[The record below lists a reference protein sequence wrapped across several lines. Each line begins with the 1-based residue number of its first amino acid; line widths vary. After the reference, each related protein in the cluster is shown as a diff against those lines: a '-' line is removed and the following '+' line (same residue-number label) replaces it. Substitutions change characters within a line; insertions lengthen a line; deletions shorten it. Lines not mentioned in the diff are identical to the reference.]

1 VSDTAVR
8 EGKVGDV
15 AANLIEAGMSAP
27 EAKSKANLFTRCEA
41 ALQTSAGENAQL
53 FRWYVPGRVEF
64 LGKHTDYCG
73 GRSLLCDVERGFCII
88 ARPRND
94 HHVNVHALDLDEN
107 VSFDLT
113 PELTPE
119 NNSWR
124 NYVMTVARRVAR
136 NFPPQNGKALRG
148 ADIAFASDL
157 PPAAG
162 MSSSSALIIAIFLAL
177 SDVNCLD
184 THPAYRANIHSIE
197 DFAGYMGTNENGQTF
212 GTLVGDR
219 GVGTFGGSQDHTAIL
234 LCQPDR
240 LSQYSFCP
248 VRHEA
253 TMPWPKGHAL
263 VIGVSGVLAEKTG
276 AALEQYN
283 LVSRRAAAIVELWQ
297 RITTP
302 KEATVAAI
310 INTSPTAA
318 DQLRALLAPG
328 SAGGSPETAKLRLA
342 ERLEQFLTESNHIIP
357 ETAQAI
363 ATNQLDR
370 LGPLIDLSQKNAET
384 LLGNQVPETIA
395 LCKIARTH
403 GALAASAFGAGFG
416 GAVWALVPE
425 KNVANF
431 VHQWRNQYNTQ
442 FPNCAKRSNFLITR
456 PGPAA
461 RRV

>member
-1 VSDTAVR
+1 
-8 EGKVGDV
+8 
-15 AANLIEAGMSAP
+15 MSEP
-27 EAKSKANLFTRCEA
+27 EARSKAALFAKCEA
-41 ALQTSAGENAQL
+41 AVRAKPQSAEKL

-73 GRSLLCDVERGFCII
+73 GRSLLCDVERGICIV

-94 HHVNVHALDLDEN
+94 QHVNVHALDLNED
-107 VSFDLT
+107 VTFQLD
-113 PELTPE
+113 PELQPLTGT
-119 NNSWR
+119 WR

-136 NFPPQNGKALRG
+136 NFPTENGKPLRG

-177 SDVNCLD
+177 SDVNDLEQ
-184 THPAYRANIHSIE
+184 HPAYKANIHTV
-197 DFAGYMGTNENGQTF
+197 DDLAGYMGTNENGQTF

-234 LCQPDR
+234 LCKPES

-253 TMPWPKGHAL
+253 TLPWPKGHVL

-276 AALEQYN
+276 AAMEQYN
-283 LVSRRAAAIVELWQ
+283 LASRRAAKLVELWKSHTN
-297 RITTP
+297 RT
-302 KEATVAAI
+302 ESTVAAI
-310 INTSPTAA
+310 ANSSPTAA
-318 DQLRALLAPG
+318 DELRNIIKEANQ
-328 SAGGSPETAKLRLA
+328 SPDLAKLRLL
-342 ERLEQFLTESNHIIP
+342 ERLEQFLAESTKIIP

-363 ATNQLDR
+363 REGNLPR
-370 LGPLIDLSQKNAET
+370 LAPLIDLSQKNAET

-395 LCKIARTH
+395 LCKIAKQH

-425 KNVANF
+425 KSAPTFTQNWKQTYA
-431 VHQWRNQYNTQ
+431 TQ
-442 FPNCAKRSNFLITR
+442 FPDCATRATYLITR
-456 PGPAA
+456 PGPAT